1 MEIKRM
7 LEKILSAI
15 ADFWSALGDQK
26 HALYAVLAGMLG
38 GALLFWQEVQS
49 GKRKW
54 EYGAFILSLS
64 SSGFFA
70 WATYFVGVE
79 ALNWSPGLS
88 VVAAG
93 MIAHIGADKVKAKL
107 LDMFVNRIR

>member
-1 MEIKRM
+1 M
-7 LEKILSAI
+7 LKMPEKTLTLLAE
-15 ADFWSALGDQK
+15 AWSALASYT
-26 HALYAVLAGMLG
+26 HALAAIIAGTVG

-49 GKRKW
+49 GKRRW
-54 EYGAFILSLS
+54 GVSAFVLSLS

-70 WATYFVGVE
+70 WATYFVCVE

-107 LDMFVNRIR
+107 LDVFVNRMR

>member
-1 MEIKRM
+1 MERKNM
-7 LEKILSAI
+7 LEKALTLA
-15 ADFWSALGDQK
+15 AEAWSALAGYK
-26 HALYAVLAGMLG
+26 HALAAVLAGIVG

-49 GKRKW
+49 GKRRW
-54 EYGAFILSLS
+54 EMSAFVLSLS

-70 WATYFVGVE
+70 WATYFVCIE

-93 MIAHIGADKVKAKL
+93 MIAHVGADKVKAKL
-107 LDMFVNRIR
+107 LDVFMNRIR